1 MFGCGI
7 FTSRVTSHLSTSG
20 FARWICPQH
29 GRVIFYGFYHGVR
42 HREKTRTNNKEIQA
56 ASFKDLFFGMFTSFG
71 EDSNR
76 FWLCFIRL
84 NTLTTLPEPNS
95 SHLKVD
101 GLEDSNCFWGPANF
115 QVRAVS
121 FREGRSTVWIA
132 NHGSQSQSRRFQ
144 NIIRFWIMDIGLL
157 GSSCNWRWAPQTY
170 IFRGFFN
177 GKQPDFSVAK
187 ICIFPWFWGL
197 MVYMFIKTQS
207 LEVQWW
213 T

>member
-1 MFGCGI
+1 MN
-7 FTSRVTSHLSTSG
+7 LSSTWEG
-20 FARWICPQH
+20 D
-29 GRVIFYGFYHGVR
+29 FYGFYHGVR

-177 GKQPDFSVAK
+177 GKQPDFFGGQNLHFSMVLGAHGIYVYQNPVA
-187 ICIFPWFWGL
+187 WST
-197 MVYMFIKTQS
+197 MVNLVRSCRRHF
-207 LEVQWW
+207 
-213 T
+213 